1 MLLEMSTPQSVMRLS
16 KSLPAPFVSIEEITD
31 VKRPVNT
38 RKYSEQHL
46 QPLSPLEDR
55 AAPASDSDLGAIF
68 ALIPIP
74 TLVLDA
80 KLRVIQVSDSHLN
93 FTGFDGKE
101 CLGRSIFDFPPHKVP
116 APDITTLHR
125 VITTAIASG
134 LPQIIEDVEI
144 AVGTVFSIYH
154 LRITPVLEGG
164 KLRNVLLAA
173 HDVTSAQPIRQ
184 SKKELVYMNET
195 YRILVDT
202 IKEYAIFMLD
212 TSGHVATWNS
222 AAAILKGYSS
232 DEIIGRHFSIFY
244 GDDDRAAGKPN
255 KQLEVCLREGK
266 VEDEGWRFR
275 KDGSRFWANVVMTP
289 VYTAGL
295 HIGFAK
301 VTRDLT
307 ERKAAEER
315 LIAAYEE
322 SSKLKSDFLAN
333 MSHEI
338 RTPMH
343 GMLMAI
349 QMLSETAVDE
359 KQEEYVSIIEDT
371 GSLLL
376 RIIND
381 VLDYSKL
388 SSGTFSTTSGVV
400 DIKEVVGAVYRNC
413 HPSLKPDVDLHVQ
426 FPDNLPKHVKGDP
439 LRYRQI
445 VQNLVGN
452 AVKFTDHGSIQI
464 DVTCQQHPE
473 DETAYEVTTTVTDTG
488 IGIPDD
494 GVSSLFTPF
503 SRFADSN
510 QKRYQGTGLGLSICK
525 SLAEVMEG
533 QIGFH
538 PHPSEKG
545 SRFWLSIKMGKIGT
559 TRSETYALELR
570 PKPNQ
575 NEEIKKIAP
584 NRHILLVE
592 DNMVNQTIMLKMLK
606 VIGFE
611 KVDTAWNGAEAV
623 RKVMQKPLSFSA
635 ILMDVNM
642 PVMDGMDATVAIRG
656 MNRDVPII
664 AMTGNALKGDA
675 EIYLAKG
682 MNDYIAKPVHRQH
695 LVSVLLKW
703 IGS

>member
-1 MLLEMSTPQSVMRLS
+1 MTTPQSLKPIRLS
-16 KSLPAPFVSIEEITD
+16 KGSPAPLVSIEEITN
-31 VKRPVNT
+31 VQRPANH
-38 RKYSEQHL
+38 RKCSEQHL
-46 QPLSPLEDR
+46 LPLSPLEDR

-93 FTGFDGKE
+93 FTGFDREE
-101 CLGRSIFDFPPHKVP
+101 CLGQSIFDFPPHKVP

-125 VITTAIASG
+125 VITSAITSG
-134 LPQIIEDVEI
+134 SPQVIDGVEV
-144 AVGTVFSIYH
+144 AVGVVFSIYH
-154 LRITPVLEGG
+154 LRITPILEGG

-173 HDVTSAQPIRQ
+173 HDVTRDQPIRQ

-202 IKEYAIFMLD
+202 VKEYAIFMLD
-212 TSGHVATWNS
+212 TSGQVATWNS
-222 AAAILKGYSS
+222 GAAILKGYSS

-244 GDDDRAAGKPN
+244 GDNDCAAGKPG

-275 KDGSRFWANVVMTP
+275 KDGSRFWANVMMTP

-349 QMLSETAVDE
+349 QMLGETAVDE

-388 SSGTFSTTSGVV
+388 SSGTFSITSGVI

-413 HPSLKPDVDLHVQ
+413 HPSVKRGVDLRIQ
-426 FPDNLPKHVKGDP
+426 FPEKLPKHVKGDP

-445 VQNLVGN
+445 IQNLVGN
-452 AVKFTDHGSIQI
+452 AAKFTDHGSIHI
-464 DVTCQQHPE
+464 EVACQEHSE
-473 DETAYEVTTTVTDTG
+473 DDTAYEVTTTVTDTG

-494 GVSSLFTPF
+494 SVSSLFTPF
-503 SRFADSN
+503 SRFADTN

-525 SLAEVMEG
+525 SLAEVMDG

-538 PHPSEKG
+538 SHPSETG
-545 SRFWLSIKMGKIGT
+545 SVFWLSVKMGKIS
-559 TRSETYALELR
+559 TRSETHSLELR
-570 PKPNQ
+570 PKRNL

-584 NRHILLVE
+584 SRHILLVE
-592 DNMVNQTIMLKMLK
+592 DNMVNQTIMLKMLNM
-606 VIGFE
+606 IGFE

-623 RKVMQKPLSFSA
+623 RKVKQKPLSFSA
-635 ILMDVNM
+635 ILMDINM

-675 EIYLAKG
+675 ETYLAKG
-682 MNDYIAKPVHRQH
+682 MNDYIAKPVHRQY

>member
-1 MLLEMSTPQSVMRLS
+1 MTTPQSLKPIRLS
-16 KSLPAPFVSIEEITD
+16 NDSPAPRVSIEEITN
-31 VKRPVNT
+31 VKRPQNS
-38 RKYSEQHL
+38 RKHSEQHL

-55 AAPASDSDLGAIF
+55 AAPASDSDLAAIF
-68 ALIPIP
+68 ALIPTP

-93 FTGFDGKE
+93 FAGFDREE
-101 CLGRSIFDFPPHKVP
+101 CLGQSIFDFPPHKVP
-116 APDITTLHR
+116 APDISTLHR
-125 VITTAIASG
+125 AITTAITSTS
-134 LPQIIEDVEI
+134 PQVIDGVEV
-144 AVGTVFSIYH
+144 AVGADISIYQ

-164 KLRNVLLAA
+164 KLRNVLVAA
-173 HDVTSAQPIRQ
+173 HDVTSEHPIRQ

-202 IKEYAIFMLD
+202 VKEYAIFMLD

-232 DEIIGRHFSIFY
+232 DEIIGRHYSIFY
-244 GDDDRAAGKPN
+244 GDDARAAEKPT

-275 KDGSRFWANVVMTP
+275 KDGSRFWANVLMTP

-307 ERKAAEER
+307 DRKAAEER

-349 QMLSETAVDE
+349 QMLSETSVDE
-359 KQEEYVSIIEDT
+359 KQQEYVSIIEDT

-376 RIIND
+376 QIIND

-388 SSGTFSTTSGVV
+388 SSGTFSVSSGVV
-400 DIKEVVGAVYRNC
+400 DIKEVVTAVYRNC
-413 HPSLKPDVDLHVQ
+413 HPALKPGVDFRIQ
-426 FPDNLPKHVKGDP
+426 FPDKLPKHVKGDP

-445 VQNLVGN
+445 IQNLVGN
-452 AVKFTDHGSIQI
+452 AAKFTDHGSIQI
-464 DVTCQQHPE
+464 DVTCQQQPE
-473 DETAYEVTTTVTDTG
+473 DETAYEVTTKVTDTG
-488 IGIPDD
+488 IGIPED

-503 SRFADSN
+503 SRFADTN
-510 QKRYQGTGLGLSICK
+510 QKKYQGTGLGLSICK
-525 SLAEVMEG
+525 SLAEVMDG

-538 PHPSEKG
+538 LNPSETG
-545 SRFWLSIKMGKIGT
+545 SVFWLSVKMGNIDA
-559 TRSETYALELR
+559 TRSETHTLELR
-570 PKPNQ
+570 PKPDL
-575 NEEIKKIAP
+575 NETIKKIAP
-584 NRHILLVE
+584 HKQILLVE

-606 VIGFE
+606 IIGFE

-623 RKVMQKPLSFSA
+623 RKVKQKPLSFST

-642 PVMDGMDATVAIRG
+642 PVMDGMDATVAIRK
-656 MNRDVPII
+656 MNRDIPII

-675 EIYLAKG
+675 ETYLAKG

>member
-1 MLLEMSTPQSVMRLS
+1 MITPQSLKPIRLS
-16 KSLPAPFVSIEEITD
+16 KDSPTPRVSIEEITN
-31 VKRPVNT
+31 VKRPQNP
-38 RKYSEQHL
+38 RKHSEQHL

-68 ALIPIP
+68 ALIPTP

-80 KLRVIQVSDSHLN
+80 KLRVIQVSDSHLK
-93 FTGFDGKE
+93 FTGFDREE
-101 CLGRSIFDFPPHKVP
+101 CLGHSIFDFPPHKVP

-125 VITTAIASG
+125 VITTAITTTS
-134 LPQIIEDVEI
+134 PQVIDGVEV
-144 AVGTVFSIYH
+144 AVGAVISLYH

-164 KLRNVLLAA
+164 KLRNVLVAA
-173 HDVTSAQPIRQ
+173 HDVTSEQPIRQ

-244 GDDDRAAGKPN
+244 GDDARAAEKPG

-275 KDGSRFWANVVMTP
+275 KDGSRFWANVLMTP

-307 ERKAAEER
+307 ERKATEER

-349 QMLSETAVDE
+349 QMLSETAMDE

-388 SSGTFSTTSGVV
+388 SSGTFSISSGVV
-400 DIKEVVGAVYRNC
+400 DIKEVVTAVYRNC
-413 HPSLKPDVDLHVQ
+413 HPSLKRGVDFRIQ
-426 FPDNLPKHVKGDP
+426 FPDKLPKHVKGDP

-445 VQNLVGN
+445 IQNLVGN
-452 AVKFTDHGSIQI
+452 AAKFTDHGSIQI

-473 DETAYEVTTTVTDTG
+473 DETAYEVTTKVTDTG
-488 IGIPDD
+488 VGIPED

-503 SRFADSN
+503 SRFADTN
-510 QKRYQGTGLGLSICK
+510 QKKYQGTGLGLSICK
-525 SLAEVMEG
+525 SLAEVMDG

-538 PHPSEKG
+538 SHPSETG
-545 SRFWLSIKMGKIGT
+545 SVFWLSVKMGKVDT
-559 TRSETYALELR
+559 TRPETHTLQLR
-570 PKPNQ
+570 PKPDL
-575 NEEIKKIAP
+575 NEAIKKIAP
-584 NRHILLVE
+584 HRQILLVE

-606 VIGFE
+606 MIGFE
-611 KVDTAWNGAEAV
+611 KVDTAWDGAEAV
-623 RKVMQKPLSFSA
+623 RKVKQKPLSFST

-656 MNRDVPII
+656 MNRDIPII

-675 EIYLAKG
+675 ETYLAKG